1 MMKHDGRLQEGFV
14 ACHIVAPLLSTL
26 QLLHKLGIVHRDV
39 KTEVCSLSLPDNPP
53 HRRMCCCAM
62 ALKSQIRCNNS
73 ATLPPFPHPSELL
86 HDSQRRA
93 SIG

>member
-53 HRRMCCCAM
+53 HRRM
-62 ALKSQIRCNNS
+62 
-73 ATLPPFPHPSELL
+73 
-86 HDSQRRA
+86 
-93 SIG
+93 